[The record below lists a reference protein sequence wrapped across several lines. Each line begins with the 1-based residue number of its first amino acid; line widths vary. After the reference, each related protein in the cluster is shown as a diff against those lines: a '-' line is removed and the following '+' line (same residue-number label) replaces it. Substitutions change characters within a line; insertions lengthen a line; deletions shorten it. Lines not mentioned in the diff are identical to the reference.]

1 MMKNYNYQST
11 SFYQSFADF
20 KRPGEDD
27 LELKSPKEFELY
39 MNEGLNE
46 MINAFKNVHHTA
58 LNDLS

>member
-1 MMKNYNYQST
+1 MVWRDGS
-11 SFYQSFADF
+11 
-20 KRPGEDD
+20 D
-27 LELKSPKEFELY
+27 LGLKSPKEFELY